1 MAGKCPLSLLIL
13 PSCPGRF
20 WWGGGGEEI
29 LRGGEILNKVYTERL
44 DPEVQPFTLSSTNL
58 NRKGALSYT
67 FYREM
72 VPLSH
77 T

>member
-1 MAGKCPLSLLIL
+1 MFPLSTKLSFVSREVFFLEG
-13 PSCPGRF
+13 GR
-20 WWGGGGEEI
+20 
-29 LRGGEILNKVYTERL
+29 GEILNKVYTERL
-44 DPEVQPFTLSSTNL
+44 DPEVQPFITLLSTNFL
-58 NRKGALSYT
+58 TEKVPLSYT